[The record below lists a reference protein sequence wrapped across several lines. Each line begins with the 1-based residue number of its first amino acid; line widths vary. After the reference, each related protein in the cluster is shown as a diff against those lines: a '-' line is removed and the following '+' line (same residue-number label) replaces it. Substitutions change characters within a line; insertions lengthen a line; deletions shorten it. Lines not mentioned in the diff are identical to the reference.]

1 MLNSLRMRVRTRLM
15 LAFFFLIFA
24 TLTLATVSWTIL
36 QDANRALTAFQADAL
51 PDISRSLE
59 LAERTSNLAAAAPYL
74 TNAASASTLRS
85 ESEDL
90 QERTRLVLALAD
102 SIPELEK
109 TAPRLQQLL
118 TQLEQTV
125 TRLVELT
132 NQRLFLREDLLQF
145 EYDIDSLVASAQK
158 LNEAED
164 SEILRM
170 AERMQLSTKL
180 NSIAELA
187 RLNQR
192 VRMQYLQMDPVM
204 LGQNQEWQRII
215 EHAAIDPG
223 NLFELKRTELILE
236 QQGRFLL
243 STTRAIADQLSIEVG
258 AFVAS
263 AEALA
268 NSRSAEVNDQLAQGL
283 TRIALLTALCVI
295 VAIAGIVI
303 VGRLSK
309 NLASVTS
316 LMTRLS
322 RGDRYASPPQ
332 VKENDEIGELVT
344 AFGVFQRNV
353 QEIKEIGDS
362 LRQQTKLLETVFS
375 SLNDGLS
382 VFDKHDRLRA
392 WNPQYASMLKL
403 PVSELQTGMSME
415 AITKLLPE
423 AAQDSWS
430 LKGGVLDRDELR
442 VQRQQTAQRFERR
455 FEDGRIVEFR
465 SSPLP
470 EGGFVTLYSDL
481 TERKEIES
489 QLRQSQKMEV
499 LGQLTGGVAHDFNNL
514 LAAVIGNLQLVEMR
528 LGKGDRAR
536 GAAERALTAA
546 ERGEQ
551 LTQRL
556 LAFSRKQRLEPEL
569 TIIDELIEGMRDLL
583 EYSVGSKIDIQLDLQ
598 AADALSLL
606 DPGQMENSL
615 LNLAINSASAMPD
628 GGKLILRTA
637 MQKSPQG
644 DSGVQLEVVDTGSG
658 IAPEYLP
665 RVFEPFFT
673 TKKVGEGSGL
683 GLSMVYGF
691 VKQSHG
697 ELQIDSKVGGG
708 TTISI
713 WMPIADPLDIE
724 DPNGQNSE
732 PKLTPEQGHGERILV
747 VEDDPQV
754 RAMVTDMLMALGFSP
769 TPCADYDAAI
779 ESLETDLSIQL
790 VFTDINLG
798 ERRTGIDLMHQI
810 NKNWLHTAVVLTS
823 GLPPDQLTQSF
834 GLGSTQSVLA
844 KPYSREA
851 LLGRLSQALAHI
863 RNGEKNDD

>member
-1 MLNSLRMRVRTRLM
+1 MLNNFSMRVRTRLM

-24 TLTLATVSWTIL
+24 TLTLAIVSWNIL

-90 QERTRLVLALAD
+90 QERTRLVLELAD

-109 TAPRLQQLL
+109 TAPRLQELL
-118 TQLEQTV
+118 SQLEQTV

-145 EYDIDSLVASAQK
+145 EYDIDSLVASVQM
-158 LNEAED
+158 LDETEG
-164 SEILRM
+164 SEILLM

-192 VRMQYLQMDPVM
+192 VRMQYLQMDPLL
-204 LGQNQEWQRII
+204 LGQNREWQRTI
-215 EHAAIDPG
+215 EHAAINPG

-283 TRIALLTALCVI
+283 TRIALLTVLCVI

-309 NLASVTS
+309 NLAAVTS

-322 RGDRYASPPQ
+322 RGDRSASPPR

-344 AFGVFQRNV
+344 AFGVFQRNA
-353 QEIKEIGDS
+353 QEIKEMGDS

-375 SLNDGLS
+375 SINDGLS

-403 PVSELQTGMSME
+403 PVSELQPGMPME
-415 AITKLLPE
+415 AITQLLPE

-442 VQRQQTAQRFERR
+442 VKRQQTAQRFERR

-489 QLRQSQKMEV
+489 QLRQAQKMEV

-528 LGKGDRAR
+528 LDKADKAR

-598 AADALSLL
+598 APDALSLL

-615 LNLAINSASAMPD
+615 LNLAINSASAMPE

-637 MQKSPQG
+637 MKASPAG
-644 DSGVQLEVVDTGSG
+644 DFGVLLDVIDTGSG
-658 IAPEYLP
+658 IAPEFLS

-697 ELQIDSKVGGG
+697 ELHIDSKVGQG
-708 TTISI
+708 TKISI
-713 WMPIADPLDIE
+713 WMPITDPLEID
-724 DPNGQNSE
+724 DKDTLSHQPKSAAHRGQGQ
-732 PKLTPEQGHGERILV
+732 KILV

-754 RAMVTDMLMALGFSP
+754 RAMITDMLTELGYSP
-769 TPCADYDAAI
+769 TASADYDSAI
-779 ESLETDLSIQL
+779 TSLQSNSGIQL

-798 ERRTGIDLMHQI
+798 ERRTGIDLMQQI
-810 NKNWLHTAVVLTS
+810 AQDWPSTPVVLTS
-823 GLPPDQLTQSF
+823 GLPPEQLTESF
-834 GLGSTQSVLA
+834 GLDSTASVLA
-844 KPYSREA
+844 KPYSKEA
-851 LLGRLSQALAHI
+851 LLERLNQALA
-863 RNGEKNDD
+863 

>member
-1 MLNSLRMRVRTRLM
+1 VLNNFSMRVRTRLM

-24 TLTLATVSWTIL
+24 TLTLATVSWNIL

-90 QERTRLVLALAD
+90 QERTRLVLELAD

-109 TAPRLQQLL
+109 TAPRLQELL
-118 TQLEQTV
+118 SQLEQTV

-145 EYDIDSLVASAQK
+145 EYDIDSLVASVQM
-158 LNEAED
+158 LDETEG
-164 SEILRM
+164 SEILLM

-180 NSIAELA
+180 NSIGELA

-192 VRMQYLQMDPVM
+192 VRMQYLQMDPLL
-204 LGQNQEWQRII
+204 LGQNREWQRTI

-258 AFVAS
+258 GFVAS

-283 TRIALLTALCVI
+283 TRITLLTALCVI

-309 NLASVTS
+309 NLAAVTS

-322 RGDRYASPPQ
+322 QGNRSASPPR

-344 AFGVFQRNV
+344 AFGVFQRNA
-353 QEIKEIGDS
+353 QEIKEMGDS

-375 SLNDGLS
+375 SINDGLS

-403 PVSELQTGMSME
+403 PVSELQPGMPME
-415 AITKLLPE
+415 AITQLLPE

-442 VQRQQTAQRFERR
+442 VKRQQTAQRFERR

-489 QLRQSQKMEV
+489 QLRQAQKMEV

-528 LGKGDRAR
+528 LDKADKAR

-569 TIIDELIEGMRDLL
+569 TIIDELIEGIRDLL

-598 AADALSLL
+598 APDALSLL

-615 LNLAINSASAMPD
+615 LNLAINSASAMPE
-628 GGKLILRTA
+628 GGKLVLRTA
-637 MQKSPQG
+637 MKAGPAG
-644 DSGVQLEVVDTGSG
+644 DFGVLLDVIDTGSG
-658 IAPEYLP
+658 IAPEFLS

-691 VKQSHG
+691 VKQSDG
-697 ELQIDSKVGGG
+697 ELHIDSKVGQG
-708 TTISI
+708 TKISI
-713 WMPIADPLDIE
+713 WMPVTDPLEIDE
-724 DPNGQNSE
+724 RDALSDAPRSTAQRGQG
-732 PKLTPEQGHGERILV
+732 QQILV

-754 RAMVTDMLMALGFSP
+754 RAMITDMLTELGFSP
-769 TPCADYDAAI
+769 TASADYDSAI
-779 ESLETDLSIQL
+779 GSLESNSDIQL

-798 ERRTGIDLMHQI
+798 ERRTGIDLMQQI
-810 NKNWLHTAVVLTS
+810 ARDWPTTAVVLTS
-823 GLPPDQLTQSF
+823 GLPPEQLTESF
-834 GLGSTQSVLA
+834 GLDSTATVLA
-844 KPYSREA
+844 KPYSKEA
-851 LLGRLSQALAHI
+851 LLERLNQALA
-863 RNGEKNDD
+863 